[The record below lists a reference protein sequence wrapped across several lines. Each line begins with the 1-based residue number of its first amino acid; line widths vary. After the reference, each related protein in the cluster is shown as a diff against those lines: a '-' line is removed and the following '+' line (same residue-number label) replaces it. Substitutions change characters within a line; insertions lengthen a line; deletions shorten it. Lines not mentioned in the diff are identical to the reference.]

1 MNAPVAAPVAGVRVG
16 PDGPVVDAETM
27 AAAFG
32 LSPDALRHELQ
43 AGTVTSLVER
53 GEDAD
58 AGRWRLTLRWR
69 GRVWSVRVEPDGSAY
84 ATDPPEQLHGTAPTL
99 FRMVAA
105 ARTGPAEGRTG

>member
-1 MNAPVAAPVAGVRVG
+1 MNAPVAAPVAGVHVG

-53 GEDAD
+53 GEGSD

-69 GRVWSVRVEPDGSAY
+69 GKVWSVRVEPDGSAY
-84 ATDPPEQLHGTAPTL
+84 ATDPPGQVDAGVPAL

-105 ARTGPAEGRTG
+105 ARTGPAGGRPG